1 MNTDLAL
8 NSLELFKRAVVQA
21 YPSSNQLPSL
31 VLDGT
36 LVQAWQSVARLLGI
50 DTGELARKLAPLY
63 GVSPAGDL
71 YGVQPEIL
79 GLVPYNFCQT
89 NTVLPLR
96 IEEGALVVASA
107 DPLNR
112 DVAERLG
119 FLANRRLQMV
129 LAAPDKIE
137 DVIVI
142 AFSREAARSAS
153 EEGQRGTNAAVVD
166 ENAVTK
172 LGRALFLDAIAQRA
186 SDLHIQPFLG
196 AAAVRIR
203 VDGILRRLTMLPEA
217 VAVTLIRHIK
227 ARSGMESTNMLI
239 PQDGRMSLVA
249 EGQEFDLRVSTL
261 PASGGERLVVRFL
274 DQSRVHRLS
283 GAGFSLAALHTLRR
297 AMARPSGLVVITGPT
312 GSGKTSTLYAMLAE
326 INRSTINIITVENPV
341 EYRIAGISQVEVNE
355 KAGRSFSASL
365 RSILRQDPD
374 VILIGEIRDKET
386 AEIATAAALTG
397 HLVLATLHT
406 NDALTAIP
414 RLLNLGLD
422 PSILADSLAVVA
434 AQRLCRVLCPHCKT
448 PTTDPLTPQEKL
460 FGDMTRNRPGHRAV
474 GCKACDFTGYRG
486 RLPVVD
492 IVEVSKPLRE
502 AIAQGETRLSVL
514 EGLREGGLKSL
525 AASGAQRV
533 ISGDTTVAEVM
544 ETVGPSF
551 WADIAAH
558 YGAAFTDNPE
568 LDTVSQIVGG
578 QGVLLMSQDPALA
591 AQLAPAMEL
600 EGLRLVVAKT
610 AEEAR
615 ECLRLDEDIAFII
628 GDVDDRF
635 TLQQATQHLANNRL
649 HIAWA
654 RLPAV
659 VLVAAPLMYQRDELL
674 GSGVLGELMPKPVD
688 LAALKLL
695 IRRSQA
701 R

>member
-1 MNTDLAL
+1 MDATLPLDPLQF
-8 NSLELFKRAVVQA
+8 FKRAVVRA
-21 YPSSNQLPSL
+21 FPESKELPSL
-31 VLDGT
+31 TMDASLT
-36 LVQAWQSVARLLGI
+36 QAWQGVAMLLGT
-50 DTGELARKLAPLY
+50 DTSELAKKLAPIY
-63 GVSPAGDL
+63 GVPATDDL
-71 YGVQPEIL
+71 YNVQPDVL
-79 GLVPYNFCQT
+79 GLIPYNFCQT
-89 NTVLPLR
+89 HTLLPLR
-96 IEEGALVVASA
+96 IEGGALWIASA

-119 FLANRRLQMV
+119 FWVNRNLRMI

-137 DVIVI
+137 DAMVI
-142 AFSREAARSAS
+142 AFSREATRSANA
-153 EEGQRGTNAAVVD
+153 EGQHALNSAVVD

-172 LGRALFLDAIAQRA
+172 LGRGLFLEAIAQRA

-203 VDGILRRLTMLPEA
+203 VDGILRRLSMLPEA
-217 VAVTLIRHIK
+217 VAVMLIRHIK

-249 EGQEFDLRVSTL
+249 DGREFDLRVSTL
-261 PASGGERLVVRFL
+261 PATGGERLVVRFL
-274 DQSRVHRLS
+274 DQGRVHRLS
-283 GAGFSLAALHTLRR
+283 GAGFSLAALQALRR
-297 AMARPSGLVVITGPT
+297 AVARPSGLVVITGPT

-341 EYRIAGISQVEVNE
+341 EYRVAGISQVEVND
-355 KAGRSFSASL
+355 KSGRSFAASL

-374 VILIGEIRDKET
+374 VVLIGEIRDKET
-386 AEIATAAALTG
+386 AEIAAAAALTG
-397 HLVLATLHT
+397 HLVLTTLHT

-448 PTTDPLTPQEKL
+448 PTTDPLTPQESR
-460 FGDMTRNRPGHRAV
+460 FHEMTRNRPGYRAV

-492 IVEVSKPLRE
+492 IVEVSKSLRE

-514 EGLREGGLKSL
+514 ESLRQGGLKSL

-533 ISGDTTVAEVM
+533 ISGDTTVSEVM

-551 WADIAAH
+551 WADIAEH
-558 YGAAFTDNPE
+558 YGVTFDDSPEIDFTPRIAA
-568 LDTVSQIVGG
+568 G
-578 QGVLLMSQDPALA
+578 QGVLLMTHDTSLPD
-591 AQLAPAMEL
+591 QLAPAVAS
-600 EGLRLVVAKT
+600 EGLRLVVAHT
-610 AEEAR
+610 AEEAG
-615 ECLRLDEDIAFII
+615 ECLRKDEDIAFII
-628 GDVDDRF
+628 GDVDDGL
-635 TLQQATQHLANNRL
+635 TLAQAAEHLANNRL

-659 VLVAAPLMYQRDELL
+659 VLVAAPLMSQRDQLFQ
-674 GSGVLGELMPKPVD
+674 SGVLGELMPKPLDVE
-688 LAALKLL
+688 ALKLL

>member
-1 MNTDLAL
+1 MDTTLPL
-8 NSLELFKRAVVQA
+8 NSLQFFKRAVIQA
-21 YPSSNQLPSL
+21 FPANTELPGL
-31 VLDGT
+31 ALDGS
-36 LVQAWQSVARLLGI
+36 LLHAWQGVARLLGTN
-50 DTGELARKLAPLY
+50 TGELAKKLAPI
-63 GVSPAGDL
+63 
-71 YGVQPEIL
+71 YGVQAIDDLYSVPPEIL

-89 NTVLPLR
+89 HTVLPLR
-96 IEEGALVVASA
+96 IEEGAFWVASA

-119 FLANRRLQMV
+119 FLVNRRLQLV

-137 DVIVI
+137 DALVI
-142 AFSREAARSAS
+142 AFSREASRSANA
-153 EEGQRGTNAAVVD
+153 EGQHGLNAAVID

-217 VAVTLIRHIK
+217 VAVMLIRHIK
-227 ARSGMESTNMLI
+227 ARSGMESTNMSI

-249 EGQEFDLRVSTL
+249 DGQEFDLRVSTL
-261 PASGGERLVVRFL
+261 PATGGERLVVRFL
-274 DQSRVHRLS
+274 DQDRVHRLS
-283 GAGFSLAALHTLRR
+283 GAGFSLAALQTLRR
-297 AMARPSGLVVITGPT
+297 AVARPSGLVVITGPT
-312 GSGKTSTLYAMLAE
+312 GSGKTSTLYAMLSE

-341 EYRIAGISQVEVNE
+341 EYRVAGISQVEVNE
-355 KAGRSFSASL
+355 KAGRSFATSL

-374 VILIGEIRDKET
+374 VVLIGEIRDKET

-397 HLVLATLHT
+397 HLVLTTLHT

-448 PTTDPLTPQEKL
+448 ATTDPLTPMEKM
-460 FGDMTRNRPGHRAV
+460 FHEMTRNRPGHRAV
-474 GCKACDFTGYRG
+474 GCQACDFTGYRG

-514 EGLREGGLKSL
+514 EGLRQGGLKSL

-533 ISGDTTVAEVM
+533 ISGDTTVTEVM
-544 ETVGPSF
+544 DIVGPSF
-551 WADIAAH
+551 WTDMAEH
-558 YGAAFTDNPE
+558 YGTTFHDSPE
-568 LDTVSQIVGG
+568 SDFVPRITSG
-578 QGVLLMSQDPALA
+578 QGVLVMTHDTALA
-591 AQLAPAMEL
+591 GQLAPVLER

-610 AEEAR
+610 AEEAGA
-615 ECLRLDEDIAFII
+615 CLRRDEDIAFII
-628 GDVDDRF
+628 GDVDDQL

-654 RLPAV
+654 RLPSV
-659 VLVAAPLMYQRDELL
+659 VLVAAPLMKQRDELL
-674 GSGVLGELMPKPVD
+674 GSGVLGELMPKPID
-688 LAALKLL
+688 MGALRVL